1 MLARRRAF
9 IATFIAVFILL
20 DAFYFWHKHSQ
31 FVLPISEQR
40 LQLWQHLHPLLER
53 HTPKCPAP
61 TQHDGPGVVRFD
73 AINEIP
79 RKNFITNADEIEQ
92 PMQEAHDGFV
102 KDMRKLKVPRSYVP
116 ETKGIV
122 SSAGGTYL
130 PTFVVSLK
138 LLRRTGTTLPVELFL
153 KDQSE
158 YEPYICDVVLPP
170 LNVKCLVLSDI
181 MKTQEPR
188 PNSNQKEISGF
199 QLKAFAMLFSSF
211 EAFLWLDAD
220 CVPLHDAVP
229 LLTSAPFTTT
239 GLVTWPDFFANTAA
253 PVYFN
258 ISGQSEPPSTTR
270 QSSESGMILFN
281 KKTHFQTLLLSA
293 YYNYHGPDYY
303 YPLLDQ
309 GAPGAGDK
317 DTFLHAATALNAPF
331 YAVSESVI
339 DLGNI
344 TPWNDKVAINAGYIQ
359 ADPIQDYA
367 LTSAGKWRVTDPTV
381 AKAPRAFFIHAGAP
395 EFNPGNELMGEKL
408 RGFDG
413 NPTRLWT
420 YPESAMRRLGFDAE
434 RMFWEEVRDVACSL
448 EDVFE
453 SWSRKRRICEKVKRH
468 WEAVFADGV
477 VRPEG
482 LAFTDTEDTDGNG
495 KGKGDGNGNEELRM
509 RG

>member
-281 KKTHFQTLLLSA
+281 KKAHFQTLLLSA

-482 LAFTDTEDTDGNG
+482 LAFTDTEDTDGNR